1 MIHDMVAN
9 KSLHLTAVP
18 LACLSPPA
26 VEQGQT
32 GAPWRQVSLDVMPQ
46 KDK

>member
-1 MIHDMVAN
+1 MINAAN

-26 VEQGQT
+26 CGQGQT
-32 GAPWRQVSLDVMPQ
+32 GAP
-46 KDK
+46 